1 MLQREGLQPFDQLL
15 QKCLYPHIKHKYNHV
30 CTKLVQILKEE
41 YHLMEY
47 LETMRVNICRIL
59 SHSHDFTGGG
69 SINSRCEAKQH
80 I

>member
-47 LETMRVNICRIL
+47 LETMRVNI
-59 SHSHDFTGGG
+59 
-69 SINSRCEAKQH
+69 
-80 I
+80 